1 MFYSSQ
7 GALATLDP
15 IDLDKLVNELI
26 DHLPNLWLWEMID
39 EFIYQFQSHCQ
50 YRGRVVGK
58 TKDELAQLNLCDA
71 NGTWSAATVLNFLHQ
86 MVEKSEIVSHLDKE
100 RATAL
105 KFSETEGYEYAAS
118 NVLRTLGYFSL
129 IGISRVKILTG
140 DYEGTAGRGF
150 PKSEHDT
157 FTAPGRSHYS

>member
-1 MFYSSQ
+1 
-7 GALATLDP
+7 
-15 IDLDKLVNELI
+15 
-26 DHLPNLWLWEMID
+26 
-39 EFIYQFQSHCQ
+39 
-50 YRGRVVGK
+50 
-58 TKDELAQLNLCDA
+58 
-71 NGTWSAATVLNFLHQ
+71 

-150 PKSEHDT
+150 PNSANDQGLSQIRTRHV
-157 FTAPGRSHYS
+157 YSPWSFALLVMYVPVASTCDGCGTV